1 MINSQLMDR
10 INIVQV
16 AATVPGCKF
25 LQEGG
30 FISLYLEGQVDY
42 LLIISKLLKPHCIMH
57 VSLVSKRRKLN
68 NCALKCL

>member
-25 LQEGG
+25 LREGG

-42 LLIISKLLKPHCIMH
+42 LLIISKLLKPHCIMC
-57 VSLVSKRRKLN
+57 VILIAMSPKEGS
-68 NCALKCL
+68 